1 MTGDNVRRIL
11 DLLKNMTR
19 RVPAD
24 RFKNWKVGDRI
35 WIRETYIPNLGEE
48 TATYKA
54 NWNEYPNGS
63 GIRFTCKWRPAM
75 FMPKKYARIWA
86 EITELRE
93 EPLLDISYDDIL
105 SEGFN
110 IKTDMPT
117 AEGTAGEVTRLW
129 YQQLWGSLNKKRGFD
144 WADNPNV
151 KVIGFKYLP

>member
-1 MTGDNVRRIL
+1 
-11 DLLKNMTR
+11 
-19 RVPAD
+19 
-24 RFKNWKVGDRI
+24 
-35 WIRETYIPNLGEE
+35 
-48 TATYKA
+48 
-54 NWNEYPNGS
+54 
-63 GIRFTCKWRPAM
+63 M

-129 YQQLWGSLNKKRGFD
+129 YQQLWDSLNKKRGFD